1 MVVELEVDL
10 SVTLCSASVVASGVD
25 LVVTSVVVSGALLTV
40 VGGGT
45 SLDLCMLEVKA
56 PLGGVDGSSRG
67 LVVGDDTQ
75 GGVVEVGS

>member
-1 MVVELEVDL
+1 MVVAGGVDL
-10 SVTLCSASVVASGVD
+10 GVALCTASVVA
-25 LVVTSVVVSGALLTV
+25 SGALLTV

-45 SLDLCMLEVKA
+45 SPDLCMLEVKA

-67 LVVGDDTQ
+67 LVVGDPTQ